1 MLENKIVPINIIPD
15 LFMSFP
21 GIFQSPLIFL
31 VLSKKSFYSTGFKK
45 NRFFGVKNIF
55 NSDI

>member
-1 MLENKIVPINIIPD
+1 MLENKRVLTNIIPD

-31 VLSKKSFYSTGFKK
+31 VLSKKNIYSTGFTK
-45 NRFFGVKNIF
+45 NFNFFG
-55 NSDI
+55 

>member
-31 VLSKKSFYSTGFKK
+31 VLSKKNIYSTGFKK
-45 NRFFGVKNIF
+45 KSI
-55 NSDI
+55 

>member
-21 GIFQSPLIFL
+21 GVFQSPLIFL
-31 VLSKKSFYSTGFKK
+31 VLSKKNIYSTGFKK
-45 NRFFGVKNIF
+45 NSIF
-55 NSDI
+55 LG